1 MKFKNILLTG
11 VGGQGIIT
19 MGRIL
24 GLTAISKG
32 VKALIAE
39 THGMAQRGGSV
50 LVHVRIGDVE
60 SPLIGFGMADVI
72 IGLELI
78 EALRALSYANSKTL
92 LVLNDRIIRPPGA
105 KRIPS
110 RNEIISELKK
120 LGLNY
125 ILIDALKLAIEAGS
139 SISENIVLIGGLF
152 ATNILSG
159 YIDVDDIE
167 NTLKK
172 MFSGRVLE
180 INMKAFKYG
189 YDFVMNYMEG

>member
-110 RNEIISELKK
+110 RDEIISELKK

-167 NTLKK
+167 STLKK

-189 YDFVMNYMEG
+189 YEFVTNYMEG

>member
-189 YDFVMNYMEG
+189 YDFVTNYMEG